1 MGAAAAVWA
10 RVLLPQ
16 VLGAPL
22 PARPGAPAPAAVH
35 KLGAAGA
42 VTALKCAHCLSAVL
56 LSRREAAGNSS
67 SCVPGFVPA
76 SLFYYFGCVE
86 AGGCRWPERLS
97 SSFAAPP
104 V

>member
-1 MGAAAAVWA
+1 MGAAAAVWT

-42 VTALKCAHCLSAVL
+42 VTALKCAR
-56 LSRREAAGNSS
+56 LSR
-67 SCVPGFVPA
+67 
-76 SLFYYFGCVE
+76 
-86 AGGCRWPERLS
+86 LS
-97 SSFAAPP
+97 
-104 V
+104 